1 MTHSTSVPLATEA
14 AEHPHAFARAF
25 NTFDP
30 VIVDRFYEPAGVFV
44 PQPGVTV
51 SGLERLAANARF
63 LEWRVPIRVAPR
75 HIYVSGDLALFIVD
89 YVIEGTTPAD
99 EPVRLA
105 GTATDVGRCGS
116 DGRWRYVIDNPF
128 GVARPPGKGESPG

>member
-1 MTHSTSVPLATEA
+1 MTHTDSVPLATEA

-30 VIVDRFYEPAGVFV
+30 VVVDRFYEPDALFV
-44 PQPGVTV
+44 PRPGEPVT
-51 SGLERLAANARF
+51 GPHRLRANGRLLA
-63 LEWRVPIRVAPR
+63 WRVPLRVAPR
-75 HIYVSGDLALFIVD
+75 HVYVTGELALFIVD
-89 YVIEGTTPAD
+89 YVIEGRTPAG

-105 GTATDVGRCGS
+105 GTATDVGRRGP

-128 GVARPPGKGESPG
+128 GVAPAPE